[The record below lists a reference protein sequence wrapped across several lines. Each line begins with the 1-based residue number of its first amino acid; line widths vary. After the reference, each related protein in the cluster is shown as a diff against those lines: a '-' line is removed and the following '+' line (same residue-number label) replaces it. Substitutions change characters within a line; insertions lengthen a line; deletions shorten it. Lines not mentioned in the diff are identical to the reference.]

1 MELHLPNSRL
11 DRRNGNLFSYSY
23 LLIFLAAPVLYVGVV
38 QAALCD
44 RLEASATVANL
55 PAASAYFLGN
65 FAPIIFAWL
74 LPHRLERFIVVA
86 DNHPAI
92 DV

>member
-44 RLEASATVANL
+44 RLGASATVANL
-55 PAASAYFLGN
+55 LALSLLFGKLRSYYLRVASATSVGAF
-65 FAPIIFAWL
+65 
-74 LPHRLERFIVVA
+74 HRCCGQSPS
-86 DNHPAI
+86 D
-92 DV
+92 